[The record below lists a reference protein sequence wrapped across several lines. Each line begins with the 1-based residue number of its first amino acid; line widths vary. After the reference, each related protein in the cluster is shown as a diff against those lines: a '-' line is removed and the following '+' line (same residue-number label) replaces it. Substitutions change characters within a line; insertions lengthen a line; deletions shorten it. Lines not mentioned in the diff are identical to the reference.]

1 MKKLKA
7 ILSAGIALCIG
18 ISSLT
23 TAFAADEM
31 TLNYEK
37 IGDYNANKV
46 VDISDVTVLQ
56 MELAG
61 YDAVAES
68 SMHMTD
74 FNGDEVFDV
83 NDITESQKMLAG
95 LDFTCYAEMDS
106 SYLDIKITDSYDYPE
121 YIENQIEFENILNS
135 NEIFPVRINSSNF
148 KSGFLIESKE
158 QFVHLFGATST
169 NFDDSFFEEYSLYI
183 WYNYCGDPKYDRK
196 VTEMGIENNQLIIN
210 RYNFYETYTD
220 LELRAWTSFYK
231 IKKSDIKEIE
241 SMRIDEVVMTYG

>member
-18 ISSLT
+18 ASSLT
-23 TAFAADEM
+23 TVFAADEVN
-31 TLNYEK
+31 LNYEK
-37 IGDYNANKV
+37 IGDYNSNKV
-46 VDISDVTVLQ
+46 VDISDITVLQ

-61 YDAVAES
+61 YDAVAEG

-74 FNGDEVFDV
+74 FNGDKVFDV

-95 LDFTCYAEMDS
+95 LDYTCYAEMDS
-106 SYLDIKITDSYDYPE
+106 SYLNMEITDLYDYPE

-135 NEIFPVRINSSNF
+135 NEIFPVVINKSNL
-148 KSGFLIESKE
+148 KSDFLIESKE
-158 QFVHLFGATST
+158 QFAHLFGATST

-210 RYNFYETYTD
+210 RFNFYETCTD
-220 LELRAWTSFYK
+220 LELRVWTSFYK
-231 IKKSDIKEIE
+231 VKKSDIKDIE
-241 SMRIDEVVMTYG
+241 SVIMRDEVMAFG